1 MHHHQPVTTVV
12 MYYLAEVLWGQL
24 IKIFFSVLKLL
35 IWNANISLVSTR
47 KKSDLDIFPKFLLFT
62 KVEFVHE
69 TGWLIYVYKYYK
81 NADTLEYKKSF
92 GHKKYTV

>member
-69 TGWLIYVYKYYK
+69 TGWLIYVSQV
-81 NADTLEYKKSF
+81 L
-92 GHKKYTV
+92 